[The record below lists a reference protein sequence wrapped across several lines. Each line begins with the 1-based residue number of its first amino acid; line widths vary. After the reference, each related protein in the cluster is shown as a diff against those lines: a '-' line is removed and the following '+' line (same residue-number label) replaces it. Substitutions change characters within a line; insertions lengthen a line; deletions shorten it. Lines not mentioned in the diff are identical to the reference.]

1 MPAESLNCPDCGAL
15 LHRVAAG
22 ELCFCLF
29 CNSLIRLQGD
39 DETPIP
45 TLERKLKTK
54 DMTEIKQ
61 QLTSGQRQA
70 AIFAFED
77 LAGLESEE
85 AGAVTDRMAADL
97 STRNIFQQQLTRW
110 GMVMVV
116 VCLILVPTSL
126 LAWGLGALSPM
137 LSMVYLAM
145 GCYGLY
151 KYGRGAL
158 NTLRYRKA
166 LVAKARIQQ
175 AIPVSVVQRARFR
188 VHAYL
193 FDLEVEPEGG
203 PPFRAQTVIPV
214 LEENI
219 ERVKKG
225 GTVQVK
231 YLAGEPDSAIFHHM

>member
-1 MPAESLNCPDCGAL
+1 MPAESLNCPNCGAS
-15 LHRVAAG
+15 LHHVAVS
-22 ELCFCLF
+22 ELCFCQF

-39 DETPIP
+39 DETPVP

-54 DMTEIKQ
+54 EMNEIKQ

-77 LAGLESEE
+77 LASLESEE
-85 AGAVTDRMAADL
+85 AEAVIDRMAADL
-97 STRNIFQQQLTRW
+97 STRNIFQQQLTRG

-126 LAWGLGALSPM
+126 LAWGLRALSPL

-175 AIPVSVVQRARFR
+175 AIPVGVVQRARFR

-193 FDLEVEPEGG
+193 FDLEVEPEGS
-203 PPFRAQTVIPV
+203 PPFRAQAVIPV

-225 GTVQVK
+225 ETIQVK
-231 YLAGEPDSAIFHHM
+231 YLPGEPDSVIFHQT